1 MFVSYDPFLY
11 FRIGKLYLVVEV
23 PPDGRGRFTNL
34 VAELALAPRYRS
46 VTFYLVAEVK
56 LEPGCRSATCY
67 LVAEVPPVTW

>member
-1 MFVSYDPFLY
+1 MILSFILGSANFTWWSRCHLM
-11 FRIGKLYLVVEV
+11 
-23 PPDGRGRFTNL
+23 PPSGRGRFTNL